1 MSSTKLT
8 AKERNQ
14 IIIDHLQGIP
24 NRFYDVTEMK
34 NGSYRVSP
42 KHNEAPSEASSGQRE
57 APPQP
62 TVDVIRDR
70 EEEAPKPKP
79 KARISNEDIMT
90 HLSSLIQAQLNT
102 PTPSPQIEVT
112 RDQRE
117 DAQMVERL
125 NRPQPY
131 SGRRRLV
138 LG

>member
-42 KHNEAPSEASSGQRE
+42 KHNEAQGE

-62 TVDVIRDR
+62 TVDPIRDR

>member
-57 APPQP
+57 APQRPP
-62 TVDVIRDR
+62 VEA

>member
-42 KHNEAPSEASSGQRE
+42 KHNEAPSET
-57 APPQP
+57 PPQP
-62 TVDVIRDR
+62 TVDPIRDR

-125 NRPQPY
+125 NRPRPY